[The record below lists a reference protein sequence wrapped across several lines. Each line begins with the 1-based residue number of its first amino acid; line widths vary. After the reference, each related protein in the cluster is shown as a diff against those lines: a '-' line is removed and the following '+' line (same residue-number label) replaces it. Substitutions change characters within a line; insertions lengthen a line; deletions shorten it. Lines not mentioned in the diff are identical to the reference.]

1 MQTRSIFHAVTV
13 ALVTLLSG
21 CASAP
26 PPRPTVTAPPGT
38 QLPIQ
43 AKVLFEVAPS
53 QRNFNVSTTRYS
65 WQYCE
70 ASPMTAP
77 ALQMLRGMFSE
88 VLSSEG
94 PIASGLV
101 FQISGHTSIN
111 PGVRTYYATALADVF
126 VRTNSAERQIGRYR
140 GTGQAVGMIYSYY
153 PLELAY
159 AAAFSD
165 LSKKILADPELM
177 QQLPASA
184 PH

>member
-1 MQTRSIFHAVTV
+1 MQAKSTFLAVTV
-13 ALVTLLSG
+13 VLITLLSG

-38 QLPIQ
+38 QLPIP
-43 AKVLFEVAPS
+43 AKVLFEIAPS
-53 QRNFNVSTTRYS
+53 QRNFSVSTYRYS

-70 ASPMTAP
+70 ASVMTAP

-88 VLSSEG
+88 VVSSEG
-94 PIASGLV
+94 PIAGGPV
-101 FQISGHTSIN
+101 FQISGYTSIN
-111 PGVRTYYATALADVF
+111 PGLRTYYATALADVF
-126 VRTNSAERQIGRYR
+126 VRTDSGERQIGRYR

-153 PLELAY
+153 PLQLAY

-165 LSKKILADPELM
+165 LSKKILADPALM

-184 PH
+184 RR